1 MYIEKIKRGFKLQQ
15 FLSIYNYFL
24 LLTKY
29 QKYYFIVPNM
39 KHPKRKKEE
48 AEKYR
53 DTIFQRNSLRRC
65 NHNDCFVIL

>member
-29 QKYYFIVPNM
+29 YFIVPNM
-39 KHPKRKKEE
+39 KHPKRKKERSRE
-48 AEKYR
+48 
-53 DTIFQRNSLRRC
+53 IQRYDISKK
-65 NHNDCFVIL
+65 FASSMQS

>member
-29 QKYYFIVPNM
+29 QKCYFIVPNM
-39 KHPKRKKEE
+39 KHPKRKKERIRE
-48 AEKYR
+48 
-53 DTIFQRNSLRRC
+53 IQRYDISKKLARRC